1 MNVGAEKV
9 VLKSGAED
17 LTGMH
22 NLKKGMMWAT
32 GYTNKGDEEFI
43 ERNHKDIKVV
53 KYIFNQK
60 HPSENALVKGKYV
73 RVVVEEGKNQAAK
86 KKRRPKRSKKSKKS
100 KKSKR
105 SKVSKKRR
113 SRKASKRSKRR

>member
-22 NLKKGMMWAT
+22 NLTKGMIGTT
-32 GYTNKGDEEFI
+32 GDTNKGDEEFI

-53 KYIFNQK
+53 KFIFNQK
-60 HPSENALVKGKYV
+60 YPSEYALVDGKYV
-73 RVVVEEGKNQAAK
+73 RVVVEEGKNLAAK
-86 KKRRPKRSKKSKKS
+86 KKRRPKRSKV
-100 KKSKR
+100 SKR
-105 SKVSKKRR
+105 SKRSKKRR
-113 SRKASKRSKRR
+113 SRKASKRSKIR